1 MFPCVGSANLTPL
14 VLTNKPHDPVFRIS
28 EEAQRNIDC
37 TVTIPIWS
45 FFTASKQCKVYTV
58 NSGQN
63 VTTGTWGSISEL
75 QL

>member
-1 MFPCVGSANLTPL
+1 MFPCVGSANLAPL
-14 VLTNKPHDPVFRIS
+14 VLTNKPHNPVFQIS

-37 TVTIPIWS
+37 TVTIPILS
-45 FFTASKQCKVYTV
+45 FFTASKQSYLA